1 MKIAILAVAA
11 MFPLLAGAQDYC
23 LEVRDA
29 AKAVMINRLS
39 GIDQARQQD
48 LARDMLDGDELRVVR
63 ALIKDA
69 YVQPDSRD
77 KARASDS
84 FALTWMIKCS
94 RGDGF

>member
-1 MKIAILAVAA
+1 MKHLILAAA
-11 MFPLLAGAQDYC
+11 LLLPVVVQAQDYC

-29 AKAVMINRLS
+29 AKAVMTNRLN